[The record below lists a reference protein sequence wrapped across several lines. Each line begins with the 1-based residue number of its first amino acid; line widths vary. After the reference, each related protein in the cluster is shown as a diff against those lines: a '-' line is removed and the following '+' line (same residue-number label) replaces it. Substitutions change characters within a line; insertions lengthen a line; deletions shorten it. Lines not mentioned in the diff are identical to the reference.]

1 MTETQRK
8 WLTEY
13 LGECWHKWDVIL
25 NPQNSSDY
33 ISQCKYCGIKSRRN
47 IPNRTFT
54 TAQDKQD
61 LLEKVI
67 RKGEWDAFIVYI
79 DWFSVVNPAYR
90 FTKAQIVS
98 FISWLIQ
105 LSPEKT
111 AELIC
116 KWKGVLEDK

>member
-1 MTETQRK
+1 MTDTQRK

-13 LGECWHKWDVIL
+13 LGECWKGDII
-25 NPQNSSDY
+25 DG
-33 ISQCKYCGIKSRRN
+33 ICERCGTIFST
-47 IPNRTFT
+47 NRTFD

-61 LLEKVI
+61 LLEAVI

-105 LSPEKT
+105 LSPEET

-116 KWKGVLEDK
+116 KWKGVE